1 MEWIKDWWHNRT
13 HRHTELTKPG
23 VGTLHM
29 CQHRWTGDNEVSVF
43 PQGLTAHFDLLDV
56 QIADFEALC
65 MATDPQEL
73 LNMAL
78 DLKVREQSTRR
89 GE

>member
-1 MEWIKDWWHNRT
+1 MERIKDWWHNRT

-23 VGTLHM
+23 VGTLHV
-29 CQHRWTGDNEVSVF
+29 CQHRWTGRNEVSVF
-43 PQGLTAHFDLLDV
+43 PKGLSSFDLLDV
-56 QIADFEALC
+56 KIEDLEALC

-78 DLKVREQSTRR
+78 SLKIREQNERA
-89 GE
+89 GQ

>member
-13 HRHTELTKPG
+13 HRHTELTKPE

-29 CQHRWTGDNEVSVF
+29 CLHRWTGRNEVSVF
-43 PQGLTAHFDLLDV
+43 PQGLSSFDLLDV
-56 QIADFEALC
+56 KIEDFEALC
-65 MATDPQEL
+65 MATTAQEL

-78 DLKVREQSTRR
+78 DLKVREQSANR
-89 GE
+89 ED